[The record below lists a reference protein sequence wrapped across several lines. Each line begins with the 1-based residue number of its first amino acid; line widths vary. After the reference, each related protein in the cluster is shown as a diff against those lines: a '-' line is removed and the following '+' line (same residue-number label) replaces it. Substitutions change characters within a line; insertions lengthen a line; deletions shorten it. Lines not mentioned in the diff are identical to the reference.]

1 MRRFATLTL
10 ILFAGSLA
18 FAQTPAPAPKKKVSA
33 KEAQA
38 YNAMIQAPDNDARI
52 KAANDL
58 ITNFADTQFK
68 STALW
73 MEADA
78 YMRKGDTDK
87 VIVFGEQAIDADPKN
102 YQALVLLA
110 KTYAATTHV
119 NDLDKQEKLAKAEKY
134 ANDGLD
140 VLKTAGKP
148 VPTLT
153 DAQWTEAKNDM
164 NGQLYLALGISAAF
178 HNKMDDAQADFQKV
192 SELDVD
198 PTDLIRAARV
208 LLDVK
213 KPDEAIIW
221 LDKAV
226 ASPNATAQIKNIA
239 NNDKVR
245 ARGMM
250 KK

>member
-18 FAQTPAPAPKKKVSA
+18 FAQTPAAKKKISP

-38 YNAMIQAPDNDARI
+38 YNAMIQASDPDARI

-58 ITNFADTQFK
+58 ITNFVDTQFK
-68 STALW
+68 ATALYF
-73 MEADA
+73 EADA
-78 YMRKGDTDK
+78 YMRKGDNDK
-87 VIVFGEQAIDADPKN
+87 AIVFAEQAVDADAKN
-102 YQALVLLA
+102 YQALVMLA

-119 NDLDKQEKLAKAEKY
+119 NDLDKEEKLTKAEKY
-134 ANDGLD
+134 AHDGLD
-140 VLKTAGKP
+140 VMKAAEKP

-178 HNKMDDAQADFQKV
+178 HNKVDDAQADFQKV

-213 KPDEAIIW
+213 KPEQAIVW
-221 LDKAV
+221 LDKAA
-226 ASPNATAQIKNIA
+226 ASPNANAQIKNIV
-239 NNDKVR
+239 NNDKLR
-245 ARGMM
+245 AQAMM

>member
-10 ILFAGSLA
+10 ILFAGTLA
-18 FAQTPAPAPKKKVSA
+18 FAQAPAPKPKKKISP

-38 YNAMIQAPDNDARI
+38 YNAMVQAQDPDARI

-58 ITNFADTQFK
+58 ITNFADTEFK

-87 VIVFGEQAIDADPKN
+87 TIVFAEQAVDADPKN

-119 NDLDKQEKLAKAEKY
+119 NDLDKEEKLTKAEKY
-134 ANDGLD
+134 AHDGLEA
-140 VLKTAGKP
+140 VKP
-148 VPTLT
+148 AEKPNPQLP
-153 DAQWTEAKNDM
+153 DAQWLEAKNDM
-164 NGQLYLALGISAAF
+164 NGQLYLALGIVAAF

-213 KPDEAIIW
+213 KPEQAIVW
-221 LDKAV
+221 LDKAA
-226 ASPNATAQIKNIA
+226 ASPNVNAQIKNII

-245 ARGMM
+245 AQGMM